1 MLHKNTLIILIRNP
15 LKGLVKSRLAAEAGI
30 EKAYRIYKQLLARLH
45 SNTISL
51 PYRKCLFYD
60 RYIDT
65 DDYWNEKIYEKYLQS
80 EGNIGDRMKDAIKQ
94 AFEQGAG
101 KVVLIGSDTPE
112 IDEIIIGKAFRSLD
126 AHDIILGPANDGG
139 YYLIGMK
146 HPIAKLF
153 DGKQWGGNLVM
164 QETLQEI
171 KELHLSYKLLPELID
186 IDTLEDLNKS
196 GFDQWQQD
204 QIA

>member
-1 MLHKNTLIILIRNP
+1 MLHNDTLIILIRNP

-30 EKAYRIYKQLLARLH
+30 EKAYRIYKQLLTRLH

-80 EGNIGDRMKDAIKQ
+80 EGDIGKRMKEAIKQ
-94 AFEQGAG
+94 AFGQGAD

-112 IDEIIIGKAFRSLD
+112 IDEIIIAEAFRSLD

-139 YYLIGMK
+139 YYLIAMK
-146 HPIAKLF
+146 KAISKLF
-153 DGKQWGGNLVM
+153 DIEKWGGNLVLK
-164 QETLQEI
+164 QTIQQINKLQ
-171 KELHLSYKLLPELID
+171 LSYKLLPELID
-186 IDTLEDLNKS
+186 IDTIEDLNKS